1 VDDIRLGSSR
11 LGSGEF
17 RIASKDG
24 TLSGHSDYDLD
35 LAQGMDY
42 MRRLLADEAGAA
54 LGWIESIAG
63 RAHGRVKL
71 AFRRGAWN
79 VGVDIAKADAD
90 LQIRNIPG
98 PVRLARGSV
107 EVDARAVKVSRV
119 AVSMPAGEVQLS
131 ALRHSLKDGA
141 TAGSATFD
149 LDLDR
154 GLELVRGV
162 LPEANRDALS
172 VVQSI
177 AGRARGNAKLAVAR
191 GDWSVDLG
199 ITQADARVQVRD
211 LPGPVGLAGGS
222 ARITPGSVR
231 IERAMLSLL
240 DATATASA
248 TIGDFREG
256 PSVRGSIADGAV
268 GAKFLDWVWK
278 VAEAP
283 PRLMLKAPIRIA
295 APNFAWGPKPALD
308 VQATALFNAGPNV
321 TVDIGWT
328 PGALEVRRAA
338 MKDVRSDAVMTA
350 RIAGPLVE
358 GKFTGTL
365 NGTSIASML
374 RSGAVRG
381 ESMSGDFSVAL
392 DRENPQRAT
401 ADGSVKGEKLDLAWL
416 IDRPVRIDRIDLAVR
431 GETLQILDASID
443 WAGQRA
449 TMRGEVTRT
458 ESGPVINAQIESP
471 GLNVDVLRKSARA
484 ATDAKP
490 AAKAVPA
497 MQPAAA
503 NDEPSGIWPLP
514 VSGRID
520 IRSEFVQSGRHKV
533 APVAAT
539 LVLEERRAHVDLKE
553 AELCG
558 ISLPLVFEATP
569 QGYSV
574 SARIAAQKQELE
586 QTAHCLSG
594 AGVLITGLL
603 DLKADMSTQG
613 KLADLSKNL
622 KGTVRA
628 DARDGKVMKFAL
640 LGNILSMGNVASL
653 MKADGPKL
661 DDHGFPYRTLVVAGQ
676 FEGGRFIVEEGSFQ
690 SDALGLAA
698 NGWISTTDY
707 SSRLTVLVAP
717 FGRLDRLVR
726 DVPIIGYVVG
736 GALTSVPVGV
746 SGDIRDPLVVPLGPG
761 AVTSEVLGIFERTLK
776 LPAKLVTP

>member
-1 VDDIRLGSSR
+1 
-11 LGSGEF
+11 
-17 RIASKDG
+17 
-24 TLSGHSDYDLD
+24 
-35 LAQGMDY
+35 
-42 MRRLLADEAGAA
+42 
-54 LGWIESIAG
+54 
-63 RAHGRVKL
+63 
-71 AFRRGAWN
+71 
-79 VGVDIAKADAD
+79 
-90 LQIRNIPG
+90 
-98 PVRLARGSV
+98 
-107 EVDARAVKVSRV
+107 
-119 AVSMPAGEVQLS
+119 
-131 ALRHSLKDGA
+131 
-141 TAGSATFD
+141 
-149 LDLDR
+149 
-154 GLELVRGV
+154 V

-191 GDWSVDLG
+191 GDWSVDVG

-211 LPGPVGLAGGS
+211 RPGPAGLAGGS

-231 IERAMLSLL
+231 IERAILSLL
-240 DATATASA
+240 DTTATASA

-268 GAKFLDWVWK
+268 GEKFLDWVWR
-278 VAEAP
+278 VAGAP
-283 PRLMLKAPIRIA
+283 PRLMLKAPIRIDA
-295 APNFAWGPKPALD
+295 SKFAWGPKQALD
-308 VQATALFNAGPNV
+308 VQSAARFDAGPDV
-321 TVDIGWT
+321 AVDIGWT
-328 PGALEVRRAA
+328 PEALEVRRAA
-338 MKDVRSDAVMTA
+338 IKDERSDAVASA
-350 RIAGPLVE
+350 RIAGPLLE

-365 NGTSIASML
+365 NSTSIASML

-381 ESMSGDFSVAL
+381 ASMSGDFSVAL

-574 SARIAAQKQELE
+574 SARITAQKQQLE
-586 QTAHCLSG
+586 QSARCLSG
-594 AGVLITGLL
+594 ERVQITGLF
-603 DLKADMSTQG
+603 DMQADVSTQG
-613 KLADLSKNL
+613 RPAELLQNL

-628 DARDGKVMKFAL
+628 DARDGRVMKFAL
-640 LGNILSMGNVASL
+640 LGNILSMRNVASL